1 MTDSIAQAEALEVN
15 RSGGLTAKQRN
26 MINLQIRLGIG
37 LSLGCFGLPFGGFLV
52 FVITQAVGQNFG
64 EGWILLPLILI
75 AVFVT
80 ISVISFLP
88 AIQDA
93 REGKVVT
100 VQGILGTNNRAW
112 LMNGVK
118 YQASLELGG
127 KLAAGKAYLLYV
139 LPRMKFIVNAEALD
153 I

>member
-1 MTDSIAQAEALEVN
+1 MTDPIAYAEALEVN
-15 RSGGLTAKQRN
+15 RRGGLTDKQRE

-52 FVITQAVGQNFG
+52 FVITQAIGQDFG

-75 AVFVT
+75 AVFIV
-80 ISVISFLP
+80 ISVVSFLP
-88 AIQDA
+88 AIQDV
-93 REGKVVT
+93 REGKVIS
-100 VQGILGTNNRAW
+100 VQGVLSTNNRAW
-112 LMNGVK
+112 LLNGVK

-127 KLAAGKAYLLYV
+127 KLAAGKAYILYV